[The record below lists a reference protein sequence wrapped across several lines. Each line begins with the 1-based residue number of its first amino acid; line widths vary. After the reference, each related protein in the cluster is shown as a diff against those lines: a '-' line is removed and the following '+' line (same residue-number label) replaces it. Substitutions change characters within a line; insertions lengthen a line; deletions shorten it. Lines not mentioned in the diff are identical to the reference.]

1 MTGGKPEPDAAMGR
15 FLQQAAG
22 IFARHDS
29 AIGTALAGALAEA
42 APEGM
47 TPRTGGETIPDL
59 ALDTATEPARSL
71 AACLPL
77 LHWRRSG
84 QGKLPAGIAAHLRTA
99 EIIGPDGMM
108 AHERIRF
115 GVLYQGAALRYPEHR
130 HAAEELYFIVSGQAL
145 WSIDKGAPL
154 AQEAG
159 CFVHHR
165 AWQWHAMQ
173 TSAAPMLALWGWAG
187 QIGYESY
194 GLDETAGTDG

>member
-1 MTGGKPEPDAAMGR
+1 MTGDTPGTDAAFER
-15 FLQQAAG
+15 LLQQAAA

-29 AIGTALAGALAEA
+29 AMGKALAGTLAEA
-42 APEGM
+42 SPEGM
-47 TPRTGGETIPDL
+47 APRTEGETIPEL

-99 EIIGPDGMM
+99 EIIGPDGMI

-145 WSIDKGAPL
+145 WCIDKGAPSS
-154 AQEAG
+154 QEAG

-187 QIGYESY
+187 QIGYETY
-194 GLDETAGTDG
+194 GLEDAAGTDG